1 MSNELSTEV
10 GDGVSAVGFLQD
22 DALFN
27 RVERFA
33 TLMASGRAT
42 IPAELRTPGDCMAI
56 TLQAMQ
62 WKMNPISLA
71 QKVFFIQGKIGYE
84 AQAIAAAINAS
95 NSITSTFEYEW
106 FGPWE
111 KVIGKFEI
119 KKNDKG
125 QYRVPGWRLE
135 DEEGCGINVSA
146 TLRGEQKPRVLT
158 LLLAQART
166 RNSTQ
171 WADDPKQQLAYLAQK
186 KWARLYAPHIILG
199 AYTPDELSG
208 PAEIDMGAAEVVDT
222 KPATTPKA
230 TQSVKPD
237 YTEPDFDAD
246 KDTVRKAVKAGRLT
260 IDGALERIRSKF
272 VLGRAFE
279 TRLRDYVSNE
289 DSVQADTVIT
299 AEQVADVEALADEFS
314 ADISALCEQ
323 FGVPRLADLQSSRLG
338 EFVALIKQES

>member
-1 MSNELSTEV
+1 MSNDLTTV
-10 GDGVSAVGFLQD
+10 DDGISAIGFLQD

-33 TLMASGRAT
+33 QIMASGRAT
-42 IPAELRTPGDCMAI
+42 IPSELRNQGDCLAI

-84 AQAIAAAINAS
+84 AQAIAAAINS
-95 NSITSTFEYEW
+95 SSSVSSRFEFEW

-125 QYRVPGWRLE
+125 QQYRIPGWRLE
-135 DEEGCGINVSA
+135 DEEGCGIRVSA
-146 TLRGEQKPRVLT
+146 TLRGEVEPRVLS

-186 KWARLYAPHIILG
+186 KWARLYAPHVILG
-199 AYTPDELSG
+199 AYTPDELANE
-208 PAEIDMGAAEVVDT
+208 PRETFMGSAEVVGSRPQQGQ
-222 KPATTPKA
+222 PAE
-230 TQSVKPD
+230 VILPD
-237 YTEPDFDAD
+237 YTEDQM
-246 KDTVRKAVKAGRLT
+246 RQNISGWQKAVDDGNTIPDSIIAKIGTRYTLSEQQKAV
-260 IDGALERIRSKF
+260 IRSIKPR
-272 VLGRAFE
+272 VPDPE
-279 TRLRDYVSNE
+279 PEKPE
-289 DSVQADTVIT
+289 DDF
-299 AEQVADVEALADEFS
+299 LAGYEKEELH
-314 ADISALCEQ
+314 ANA
-323 FGVPRLADLQSSRLG
+323 
-338 EFVALIKQES
+338 

>member
-1 MSNELSTEV
+1 MSNDLATV
-10 GDGVSAVGFLQD
+10 DDGISAVGFLQD

-33 TLMASGRAT
+33 QIMASGRAT
-42 IPAELRTPGDCMAI
+42 IPSELRNLGDCMAI
-56 TLQAMQ
+56 TLQALQ

-95 NSITSTFEYEW
+95 CSISSQFEYEW

-125 QYRVPGWRLE
+125 QQYRIPGWRLE
-135 DEEGCGINVSA
+135 DEEGCGIRVSA
-146 TLRGEQKPRVLT
+146 TLRGEGSPRVLS

-186 KWARLYAPHIILG
+186 KWARLFAPHVILG
-199 AYTPDELSG
+199 AYTPDELQE
-208 PAEIDMGAAEVVDT
+208 PREVFMGDAEVVPP
-222 KPATTPKA
+222 KP
-230 TQSVKPD
+230 SSLPD
-237 YTEPDFDAD
+237 YSEDQMRQNLGAWQQAIDEGKTSPEAIISKVQTRYTMSPAQQ
-246 KDTVRKAVKAGRLT
+246 AV
-260 IDGALERIRSKF
+260 IRSIKPRASDPEPEVDPF
-272 VLGRAFE
+272 V
-279 TRLRDYVSNE
+279 
-289 DSVQADTVIT
+289 ADMEA
-299 AEQVADVEALADEFS
+299 AEQ
-314 ADISALCEQ
+314 
-323 FGVPRLADLQSSRLG
+323 G
-338 EFVALIKQES
+338 E